1 MGVDSAMR
9 TFWITVG
16 ALFLAGCTTEQMYY
30 STQHWQRNEC
40 RKVRSGDD
48 RTRCESRPQ
57 LSFEQ
62 YEDERN
68 KPPSKE

>member
-1 MGVDSAMR
+1 MRKLCIVLGVLC
-9 TFWITVG
+9 IG
-16 ALFLAGCTTEQMYY
+16 APLLGACTAEQMYY

-48 RTRCESRPQ
+48 RNRCESRPQ

-62 YEDERN
+62 YEAERN
-68 KPPSKE
+68 KPTSKE

>member
-1 MGVDSAMR
+1 MIGAVLLSGCSA
-9 TFWITVG
+9 
-16 ALFLAGCTTEQMYY
+16 EQVYY

-48 RTRCESRPQ
+48 RTRCEARPL

-62 YEDERN
+62 YQAERN
-68 KPPSKE
+68 KPAPSE